1 MQPKRRQV
9 EHVARADSDVH
20 HAAPALLRGRP
31 KGHIRCTF
39 EAVVAL
45 ATSGGLFQCLSEAAA
60 TVLAGACKVAEGVH
74 SRVEVPRCV
83 RRQEPKVLG
92 AVQLRVNV
100 VLRVVMQWGNGAG
113 GSEPDFEMMKARWR
127 AAGIT
132 LQRRNR
138 GPSFRELWIALDGR
152 EELIEAVLQDRQ
164 RRAAVLLEQAAG
176 IVMHRVGL
184 PKPLHGHHGR

>member
-20 HAAPALLRGRP
+20 HAAPDLLRGRP
-31 KGHIRCTF
+31 KGHILCTF

-45 ATSGGLFQCLSEAAA
+45 ATIGGLFQCLSEAAA
-60 TVLAGACKVAEGVH
+60 TVLACKVAEGVH

-113 GSEPDFEMMKARWR
+113 GSEPDFEIMTASGARP
-127 AAGIT
+127 AS
-132 LQRRNR
+132 
-138 GPSFRELWIALDGR
+138 PS
-152 EELIEAVLQDRQ
+152 
-164 RRAAVLLEQAAG
+164 
-176 IVMHRVGL
+176 
-184 PKPLHGHHGR
+184 K